1 MKNPIDLK
9 EVSSNDL
16 REELKL
22 RGYYTDNLWQIDD
35 VLNNYDVDDDTAYEI
50 LDGTL
55 QNDWMI
61 ETIFS
66 VIDEQAKEIQTEI
79 K

>member
-22 RGYYTDNLWQIDD
+22 RGYYTDNLWQIAD
-35 VLNNYDVDDDTAYEI
+35 VQNNYDVDDDTAYEI
-50 LDGTL
+50 LDGAL
-55 QNDWMI
+55 QLGWTV

-66 VIDEQAKEIQTEI
+66 VIDEQAREIQTEI

>member
-22 RGYYTDNLWQIDD
+22 RGYYTDNLWQIAD
-35 VLNNYDVDDDTAYEI
+35 VQNNYDVDDDTAYEI
-50 LDGTL
+50 LDITL
-55 QNDWMI
+55 QLGWTV

-66 VIDEQAKEIQTEI
+66 VIDEQAREIQTEI

>member
-9 EVSSNDL
+9 KVSSNDL

-35 VLNNYDVDDDTAYEI
+35 VQHSYDVDDDTAYEI
-50 LDGTL
+50 LDGAL
-55 QNDWMI
+55 QLGWTI

-66 VIDEQAKEIQTEI
+66 VIDAQAKEIQTEI